1 MISIKCGL
9 NTFLKWKGNP
19 KIWVVGLF
27 LIFYVYNL
35 TAPIVKFC
43 KEVNYAV
50 SPWLFPYFF
59 SNPTTLLLFMLA
71 FVLYLCDAPFLDQQ
85 QVFVLLRT
93 GRQKRTVGQLLYVA
107 AASFAFFLAIF
118 FLSLIFTWPHLQ
130 FMNDWGKII
139 GTLTQTNAGQS
150 YGIMTL
156 SFNLMNN
163 YAPITAMLLSFTL
176 MCGIGILLG
185 NFMFFVNLW
194 GNRSLGVG
202 GATALVLLPALLHFE
217 GFYKFSYL
225 SPVSWGNLSLMAS
238 GLATRLTP
246 PYAYKALLLCNM
258 VLIAAIFTTI
268 HKSDLTV
275 EEVVR

>member
-59 SNPTTLLLFMLA
+59 SNSTTLLLFMLA

-93 GRQKRTVGQLLYVA
+93 GRQKWTVGQLLYIA

-139 GTLTQTNAGQS
+139 GTLWKCQE
-150 YGIMTL
+150 
-156 SFNLMNN
+156 
-163 YAPITAMLLSFTL
+163 
-176 MCGIGILLG
+176 MCS
-185 NFMFFVNLW
+185 
-194 GNRSLGVG
+194 R
-202 GATALVLLPALLHFE
+202 E
-217 GFYKFSYL
+217 
-225 SPVSWGNLSLMAS
+225 
-238 GLATRLTP
+238 TP
-246 PYAYKALLLCNM
+246 K
-258 VLIAAIFTTI
+258 I
-268 HKSDLTV
+268 
-275 EEVVR
+275 

>member
-1 MISIKCGL
+1 
-9 NTFLKWKGNP
+9 
-19 KIWVVGLF
+19 
-27 LIFYVYNL
+27 
-35 TAPIVKFC
+35 
-43 KEVNYAV
+43 
-50 SPWLFPYFF
+50 
-59 SNPTTLLLFMLA
+59 
-71 FVLYLCDAPFLDQQ
+71 
-85 QVFVLLRT
+85 
-93 GRQKRTVGQLLYVA
+93 
-107 AASFAFFLAIF
+107 
-118 FLSLIFTWPHLQ
+118 
-130 FMNDWGKII
+130 MNDWGKII

-163 YAPITAMLLSFTL
+163 YAPIAAMLLSFTL

-258 VLIAAIFTTI
+258 VLIAAIFTTV